1 MKVNEALKLENQ
13 ICFPIYATSRMITR
27 LYQPLLVN
35 IELTYPQYLVMLVM
49 WEHKKLNVS
58 QLGSNLFLNTNTL
71 TPLLKKMEEKKLL
84 ERERSSENE
93 RMVFITLTQEGEKLR
108 EKAADVGQCL
118 AKELNMEEEELRQLH
133 FLTWKFLKSFKE

>member
-58 QLGSNLFLNTNTL
+58 QLGSKLFLNTNTL

-133 FLTWKFLKSFKE
+133 LLTWKFLKSFKE